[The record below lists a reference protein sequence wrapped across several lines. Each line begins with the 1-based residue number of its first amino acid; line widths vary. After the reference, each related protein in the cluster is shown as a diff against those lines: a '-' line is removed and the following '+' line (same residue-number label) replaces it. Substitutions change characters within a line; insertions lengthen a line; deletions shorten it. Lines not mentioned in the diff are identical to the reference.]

1 MLVFETSGLLL
12 WPVLRLLGLRLTV
25 FVAVAGVRDSEVEA
39 VARAVLP
46 KSYMDDVGVA
56 AWNVFG
62 SSVERRVVV
71 TRWARMVVERVAMD
85 HPATALHCMP
95 FSIDATQSREAS
107 RPTPVIFH
115 DGRLVSR
122 PTTFTALLIILWI
135 PLGVVIAFIRI
146 AVGLLV
152 LIWVIPFIARSP
164 CEVPAVTYSIS
175 RLSEILSLIRTVR
188 LRRDRQA
195 DAEGIRAELA
205 NGDLVLTD
213 RIVPVAMNYRVGLLH
228 ATDPIFFFMNP
239 RPIYEVTF
247 LNQLPLEATS
257 TAGKSP
263 HDVANYV
270 QRILAAS
277 VGFECTKFTRKDKYR
292 KLAGK
297 DGTVNF
303 KLATSPMERVKEVLG
318 FLRCTT

>member
-1 MLVFETSGLLL
+1 
-12 WPVLRLLGLRLTV
+12 
-25 FVAVAGVRDSEVEA
+25 
-39 VARAVLP
+39 
-46 KSYMDDVGVA
+46 MDDVGVA

-71 TRWARMVVERVAMD
+71 TRWARMVVQSVAMD
-85 HPATALHCMP
+85 HLGQLHCTP

-115 DGRLVSR
+115 DGRLVRR

-152 LIWVIPFIARSP
+152 PIWVISYIARSS
-164 CEVPAVTYSIS
+164 CEVPAITYSIS

-188 LRRDRQA
+188 LRRDRQE

-213 RIVPVAMNYRVGLLH
+213 RIVPVAMNYLVGLLH
-228 ATDPIFFFMNP
+228 ATARGGGRRRTP
-239 RPIYEVTF
+239 
-247 LNQLPLEATS
+247 
-257 TAGKSP
+257 SP
-263 HDVANYV
+263 
-270 QRILAAS
+270 S
-277 VGFECTKFTRKDKYR
+277 
-292 KLAGK
+292 
-297 DGTVNF
+297 
-303 KLATSPMERVKEVLG
+303 S
-318 FLRCTT
+318 

>member
-1 MLVFETSGLLL
+1 
-12 WPVLRLLGLRLTV
+12 
-25 FVAVAGVRDSEVEA
+25 
-39 VARAVLP
+39 
-46 KSYMDDVGVA
+46 MDDVGVA

-62 SSVERRVVV
+62 SSVERRVVM
-71 TRWARMVVERVAMD
+71 TRWARMVVQSVAMD
-85 HPATALHCMP
+85 HLGQLHCTP
-95 FSIDATQSREAS
+95 FPIDATQSREAS
-107 RPTPVIFH
+107 RPTPVIIH
-115 DGRLVSR
+115 DGRLVRR

-152 LIWVIPFIARSP
+152 PIWVIPYIARSP

-228 ATDPIFFFMNP
+228 ATARGCGRRRTP
-239 RPIYEVTF
+239 
-247 LNQLPLEATS
+247 
-257 TAGKSP
+257 SP
-263 HDVANYV
+263 
-270 QRILAAS
+270 S
-277 VGFECTKFTRKDKYR
+277 
-292 KLAGK
+292 
-297 DGTVNF
+297 
-303 KLATSPMERVKEVLG
+303 S
-318 FLRCTT
+318 

>member
-1 MLVFETSGLLL
+1 
-12 WPVLRLLGLRLTV
+12 
-25 FVAVAGVRDSEVEA
+25 
-39 VARAVLP
+39 
-46 KSYMDDVGVA
+46 MDDVGVA

-71 TRWARMVVERVAMD
+71 AKWARMVVQRVAMD
-85 HPATALHCMP
+85 HLGQLHCTP

-115 DGRLVSR
+115 DGRLVRR
-122 PTTFTALLIILWI
+122 PTTLTALLIILWI

-152 LIWVIPFIARSP
+152 PIWVIPYIARSS
-164 CEVPAVTYSIS
+164 CEVGTVVPPVTGSTTGFLFVCTHRTLMDMVVLATVLGRTVPAVTYSIS

-228 ATDPIFFFMNP
+228 ATARGGGRRRTP
-239 RPIYEVTF
+239 
-247 LNQLPLEATS
+247 
-257 TAGKSP
+257 SP
-263 HDVANYV
+263 
-270 QRILAAS
+270 S
-277 VGFECTKFTRKDKYR
+277 
-292 KLAGK
+292 
-297 DGTVNF
+297 
-303 KLATSPMERVKEVLG
+303 S
-318 FLRCTT
+318 